1 MNLNEDNKIRWH
13 NVLKNFIWHCLR
25 MSMRYCNSSSTLSR
39 CILPW
44 ARNSLNLLGRH
55 RVNVVSRPDW
65 TRQGRS
71 IKLIHLDIS
80 NEPGCGC
87 AWMHP
92 IRRGSRRSISSIQIR
107 VAASFQVV
115 DRESRGSDGARPST
129 FAEYCTRH
137 TPGSMNYA
145 YFPRYECLS
154 DGPAYSFDR
163 L

>member
-1 MNLNEDNKIRWH
+1 MIFEKFMQFYHR
-13 NVLKNFIWHCLR
+13 LR
-25 MSMRYCNSSSTLSR
+25 ISILQLDISLSR
-39 CILPW
+39 CISPCI
-44 ARNSLNLLGRH
+44 RNSLNFLGRH

-65 TRQGRS
+65 TRPVRS

-80 NEPGCGC
+80 NEPGGC

-115 DRESRGSDGARPST
+115 DRESRGSGGVRPST